1 MTRHLRGFDY
11 LRLIAVFAVVWIH
24 GSDTNTLAKQGGNLL
39 TGFAVPSF
47 LMMSVYLT
55 LSSLQRTPER
65 GFVAFMR
72 RRLVRLGPAY
82 LLWTGVYLLFRL
94 AKHALVLQQPF
105 AVDWVPTLLCGAAAN
120 HLWYVPALIYLTA
133 LFFPLFKAAQGSR
146 GPALAVPCLLLAA
159 GGVAVYQLLA
169 SCATVPLTVPSF
181 LLHYLLRCGG
191 CVPLAAAL
199 WLMTRPDR
207 AWLRP
212 TSGVQVPL
220 LAGGAWAAAVALMW
234 VPQADTVVVYLLAL
248 GAVLLA
254 LSWPRT
260 EGPGSPWLAEVSA
273 VTFGVY
279 LMHGVFVEG
288 LQVAASV
295 AHVDLSSLVATLGV
309 IVMSFG
315 LSILFSVLLGRIKA
329 CRWMVRVG

>member
-1 MTRHLRGFDY
+1 MVRHIRGLDY
-11 LRLIAVFAVVWIH
+11 LRIIAVFAVVWIH
-24 GSDTNTLAKQGGNLL
+24 GSDTNPLAQQGGNLL

-65 GFVAFMR
+65 GFLAFMR
-72 RRLVRLGPAY
+72 RRLARLGPAY

-94 AKHALVLQQPF
+94 AKHALVLHQPF
-105 AVDWVPTLLCGAAAN
+105 AVDWAPTLLCGAAAN

-133 LFFPLFKAAQGSR
+133 LFFPLFKAAQGRR
-146 GPALAVPCLLLAA
+146 GPALTVLCLLLAV

-169 SCATVPLTVPSF
+169 SCATAPLSVPSF

-191 CVPLAAAL
+191 CVPLAVAL
-199 WLMTRPDR
+199 WLMTRPDAGR
-207 AWLRP
+207 MHP
-212 TSGVQVPL
+212 TTGSQVPL
-220 LAGGAWAAAVALMW
+220 LAAGVWAAAVALMW
-234 VPQADTVVVYLLAL
+234 VPQADTVVAYLLAL

-260 EGPGSPWLAEVSA
+260 EGPGPSWLAEVSA

-288 LQVAASV
+288 LQVAAKL
-295 AHVDLSSLVATLGV
+295 AHVDLGSLAATLGV
-309 IVMSFG
+309 IVTAFG
-315 LSILFSVLLGRIKA
+315 LSILVSVLLGRIKA